1 MIAYLRGKPIHCED
15 NVAIIDVH
23 GVGYEVFA
31 PTSVIQEWKPAEEV
45 SVHVSTVVREDAFLL
60 YGFRNAKQ
68 KDYFEILRSVNKIG
82 PKLALTILSHVTV
95 NELANAINQKNAV
108 LLGNIPGIGKKTAE
122 RLCLE
127 LQNKLVPDI
136 QIPLSAI
143 STAPVKKQD
152 PLQLALAQLDYR
164 KTEIDMVLASG
175 DVPGMDEA
183 DVQTR
188 LRAALRYLGQQ
199 K

>member
-15 NVAIIDVH
+15 NVAIIDVN

-31 PTSVIQEWKPAEEV
+31 PTSVIQEWKTEEEV
-45 SVHVSTVVREDAFLL
+45 SVHVATVVREDAFLL

-136 QIPLSAI
+136 QIPLSGI
-143 STAPVKKQD
+143 GTTPVKKQD

-175 DVPGMDEA
+175 EVPDIDEA